1 MLESSEYI
9 KIFISLLVIIDPLA
23 AIPLFAS
30 LTSNYSVSDQRK
42 TARTACSAVLMVF
55 SVTVL
60 IGETILY
67 FFGISIGSFKMGGG
81 ILLLLMAIEMM
92 NAQQIPSKHTPEE
105 DREAEDRLTIGV
117 VPLGIPLLAGPGS
130 ISTLII
136 FSQRSTHP
144 GHKAIIIGICAAV
157 VLLTWLALLSARQI
171 AKIMGRTGINIAM
184 RIMGLLL
191 SAIAVEF
198 IASGAFDLYR
208 SLTFNS

>member
-1 MLESSEYI
+1 MLETSEYV

-30 LTSNYSVSDQRK
+30 LTSHYTQNDRTR
-42 TARTACSAVLMVF
+42 TARTACTVVF
-55 SVTVL
+55 TVFVATVL
-60 IGETILY
+60 AGETILSS
-67 FFGISIGSFKMGGG
+67 FGISIGSFKIGGG

-117 VPLGIPLLAGPGS
+117 VPVGIPLLAGPGS

-136 FSQRSTHP
+136 FSERSDHP
-144 GHKAIIIGICAAV
+144 GHKAAIILMCAAV
-157 VLLTWLALLSARQI
+157 VLLTWLALTASKRI
-171 AKIMGRTGINIAM
+171 AAVMGRTGINIAI

-191 SAIAVEF
+191 AAIAVEF
-198 IASGAFDLYR
+198 IAAGAFDLFR
-208 SLTFNS
+208 TFSRQ